1 MAEVF
6 TKEVKIRFGDCDPAG
21 IVYHPQYY
29 YILNFMME
37 EFLDECIGMRF
48 VEKSRRIGLP
58 VAGIRTEFVE
68 TATVGDV
75 LECRI
80 WIENLGEKSVR
91 FAMTLADKKTGALK
105 VKCVQTCIFVTMTNK
120 LESVQIPED
129 LRSRFEEYLKDEDA
143 PDLTFRT

>member
-1 MAEVF
+1 MAKVF
-6 TKEVKIRFGDCDPAG
+6 AKEIKVRFGNCDPAG

-48 VEKSRRIGLP
+48 VEKTRKIGLP
-58 VAGIRTEFVE
+58 VAGIRTEFTE

-75 LECRI
+75 LEGKI
-80 WIENLGEKSVR
+80 WIEKLGEKSVR
-91 FAMTLADKKTGALK
+91 FAMVLADKKTANIK
-105 VKCVQTCIFVTMTNK
+105 VKCVQTCIFVAMAQK
-120 LESVQIPED
+120 LESVQIPDD
-129 LRSRFEEYLKDEDA
+129 LRRKFAEYLKDDET